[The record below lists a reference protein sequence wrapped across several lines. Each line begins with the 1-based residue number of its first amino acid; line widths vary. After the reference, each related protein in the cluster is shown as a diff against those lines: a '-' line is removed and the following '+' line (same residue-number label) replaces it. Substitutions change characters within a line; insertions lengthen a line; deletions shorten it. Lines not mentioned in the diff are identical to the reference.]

1 MKNKLL
7 SRAGDRRN
15 HKLLTGFTA
24 LELLIAVTIIT
35 LTSTMVLISF
45 TGVHEW
51 TAVNRAARELALA
64 ARRVQNIALSVTEV
78 EAGFTPTTAQTV
90 GLHIVSGSSNYTLF
104 LDKNE
109 DGVYGAG
116 DVVIGDV
123 MTFTGGIRIRGITYI
138 DSTNMQQTTLLAHM
152 IAVAPEATLKIT
164 NASGGTL
171 GETLQ
176 IEIGP
181 PVGDAVRTITVR
193 TSGQISIK

>member
-1 MKNKLL
+1 MSFSPCPRQGDEN
-7 SRAGDRRN
+7 RTAG
-15 HKLLTGFTA
+15 FSV
-24 LELLIAVTIIT
+24 LELLVAVTIIT
-35 LTSTMVLISF
+35 LTSAMVLISF
-45 TGVHEW
+45 TGVHER

-64 ARRVQNIALSVTEV
+64 ARRVQNISLSVTEV
-78 EAGFTPTTAQTV
+78 ETGFTPTTAQTV

-116 DVVIGDV
+116 DVVIGKV
-123 MTFTGGIRIRGITYI
+123 EAFAGSMRIRSITYI
-138 DSTNMQQTTLLAHM
+138 DSTNIQQTTLLAHM
-152 IAVAPEATLKIT
+152 IAVAPEAALKIT

-171 GETLQ
+171 GDTLQ

-181 PVGDAVRTITVR
+181 LVGDAVRTVTIR